1 MGVLPIFEAAGPYY
15 RWTPVK
21 DGDDVSRV
29 RTAIRKAMI
38 EDGDG
43 MPFVGIMGF
52 SQGAML
58 AAGILMEQCR
68 TGGGLAGEDVKFQ
81 FGVFLVPG
89 FPPIGVDSRY
99 TGLGDKYEYGIGVED
114 SRYWGTIKVPS
125 VHMHGL
131 RDPVL
136 ERSRALA
143 RCFSDD
149 EFEEENGEKRR
160 IPKTILEFDTEH
172 HLPLGKPGMEDTK
185 KLANAILKTYYGPQ
199 WTPAEEKPAEKM
211 DDEIGYLV

>member
-1 MGVLPIFEAAGPYY
+1 MGVLPVFESAGPYY
-15 RWTPVK
+15 RWTPVGE
-21 DGDDVSRV
+21 GDDVARV
-29 RTAIRKAMI
+29 RIAIRKAMI

-99 TGLGDKYEYGIGVED
+99 TGLGDKYEYGKGEGD
-114 SRYWGTIKVPS
+114 ERYRGTIKVPS

-136 ERSRALA
+136 EKSRALA
-143 RCFSDD
+143 RCFPDPD
-149 EFEEENGEKRR
+149 NGGGEGL
-160 IPKTILEFDTEH
+160 PKTILEFDTEH
-172 HLPLGKPGMEDTK
+172 HLPLGKGGMEDTK
-185 KLANAILKTYYGPQ
+185 KLANAILKTYYGAQ
-199 WTPAEEKPAEKM
+199 WSPDEKALSGIEE
-211 DDEIGYLV
+211 DISYLT